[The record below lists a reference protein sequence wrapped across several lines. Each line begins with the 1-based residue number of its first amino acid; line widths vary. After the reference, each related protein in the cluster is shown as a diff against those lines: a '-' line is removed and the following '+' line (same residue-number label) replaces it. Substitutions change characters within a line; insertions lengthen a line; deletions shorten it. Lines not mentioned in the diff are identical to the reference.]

1 MAWRAGGVGRQCD
14 SEGQSVMSPLQH
26 IKVVEATTMIT
37 GPLAGML
44 LADLGAE
51 VIKLENPNG
60 GDPFRT
66 FRGKDHSPHF
76 LSYNR
81 NKKSIALDIRSDQ
94 GKDVL
99 FRLIRQADVF
109 IENFRPGV
117 MERLGIGRAVLMKE
131 NPRLVYCAIS
141 GFGSTGPYKD
151 RPAYDAVAQA
161 LAGTSSLFFHGNPV
175 ITGPSLSDN
184 LTGMYACYGILA
196 ALVERSKTGRAQTV
210 DVNMLEATMAFMPD
224 PFLAHTMLGVLAEPL
239 MRSRA
244 SQSYALRCSD
254 GKLISIHMSS
264 QDKFWIAVLDAFGVQ
279 KLASDPRFSSRAGR
293 VDNYLELAQE
303 LQNVAATAPRD
314 HWMKRLGANDVP
326 HAPVN
331 SLPEVMTDPQV
342 RHLGSFHEMH
352 HPAGGSY
359 QAIRRPVYF
368 DGRRDDQPLALPPN
382 LNADG
387 EQILRGLGYDDT
399 EIESWRKHNA
409 TTVKSAAS

>member
-1 MAWRAGGVGRQCD
+1 MSTLQGV
-14 SEGQSVMSPLQH
+14 
-26 IKVVEATTMIT
+26 KVIEATTMIT
-37 GPLAGML
+37 GPLTGML

-51 VIKLENPNG
+51 VVKIENPNG
-60 GDPFRT
+60 GDPFRS
-66 FRGKDHSPHF
+66 FRGEDHSPHF

-81 NKKSIALDIRSDQ
+81 NKKSIALDIRSEQ

-99 FRLIRQADVF
+99 LRLIRHADVF

-117 MERLGIGRAVLMKE
+117 MDRLGIGRAILMKE
-131 NPRLVYCAIS
+131 NPRLVYCAIT

-161 LAGTSSLFFHGNPV
+161 LAGTSSLFFHGDPV

-184 LTGMYACYGILA
+184 LTGMYACYGVLA
-196 ALVERSKTGRAQTV
+196 ALVERGRTGRGRSV
-210 DVNMLEATMAFMPD
+210 DVSMIEATMAFMPD
-224 PFLAHTMLGVLAEPL
+224 PFLAHTMLGLPAEPL

-254 GKLISIHMSS
+254 GKLVSIHMSS
-264 QDKFWIAVLDAFGVQ
+264 QEKFWLAMLETFGVQ
-279 KLASDPRFSSRAGR
+279 KLASDPRFNSRAGR

-303 LQNVAATAPRD
+303 LQKVAATAPRD
-314 HWMKRLGANDVP
+314 HWMKRLETNDVP

-331 SLPEVMTDPQV
+331 TLPEVMADPQV

-352 HPAGGSY
+352 HPERGAY

-368 DGRRDDQPLALPPN
+368 DGSRDDQPLDLPPN

-387 EQILRGLGYDDT
+387 ERLLRDLGYDEV
-399 EIESWRKHNA
+399 EIENWRRHNEKL
-409 TTVKSAAS
+409 VSGGGK

>member
-1 MAWRAGGVGRQCD
+1 MP
-14 SEGQSVMSPLQH
+14 SPLAT

-51 VIKLENPNG
+51 VVKLENPNG

-81 NKKSIALDIRSDQ
+81 NKKSIALDIRSEQ

-99 FRLIRQADVF
+99 LRLIRRSDVF

-117 MERLGIGRAVLMKE
+117 MDRLGLGRAVLMKE
-131 NPRLVYCAIS
+131 NPRLIYCAIS

-161 LAGTSSLFFHGNPV
+161 LAGTSSLFFHGNPM
-175 ITGPSLSDN
+175 ITGPSISDN
-184 LTGMYACYGILA
+184 LTGMYASYGILA
-196 ALVERSKTGRAQTV
+196 ALVERGRTGRGRTV

-224 PFLAHTMLGVLAEPL
+224 PFLAHTMLGLPAEPL

-254 GKLISIHMSS
+254 GKLVSIHMSS
-264 QDKFWIAVLDAFGVQ
+264 QEKFWMAVLEAFGIPA
-279 KLASDPRFSSRAGR
+279 LASDPRFNTRAGR

-303 LQNVAATAPRD
+303 LQKVAGTAPRT
-314 HWMKRLGANDVP
+314 HWMQRLEANDVP

-331 SLPEVMTDPQV
+331 SLPEVLKDPQV
-342 RHLGSFHEMH
+342 GHLGSFREMQ
-352 HPAGGSY
+352 HPERGPY

-368 DGRRDDQPLALPPN
+368 DGSRDDQPLDLPPN

-387 EQILRGLGYDDT
+387 ECILRALGYDET
-399 EIESWRKHNA
+399 EIESWAKHNKELVSSK
-409 TTVKSAAS
+409 VK

>member
-1 MAWRAGGVGRQCD
+1 
-14 SEGQSVMSPLQH
+14 MSTLQG

-51 VIKLENPNG
+51 VVKIENPSG

-81 NKKSIALDIRSDQ
+81 NKQSIALDIRSEQ

-99 FRLIRQADVF
+99 LKLIRRADVF

-117 MERLGIGRAVLMKE
+117 MDRLGVGRAVLTKE
-131 NPRLVYCAIS
+131 NPRLVYCAIT

-161 LAGTSSLFFHGNPV
+161 LAGTSSLFFHGDPV
-175 ITGPSLSDN
+175 ITGPSISDN

-196 ALVERSKTGRAQTV
+196 ALVERGRTGRGRAV
-210 DVNMLEATMAFMPD
+210 DVSMIEATMAFMPD
-224 PFLAHTMLGVLAEPL
+224 PFLAHTMLGLPAEPL

-244 SQSYALRCSD
+244 SQSYALRCAD
-254 GKLISIHMSS
+254 GKLVSIHMSS
-264 QDKFWIAVLDAFGVQ
+264 QEKFWLAMLETFGVQ
-279 KLASDPRFSSRAGR
+279 QLASDLRFNSRAGR
-293 VDNYLELAQE
+293 VDNYLELAKE
-303 LQNVAATAPRD
+303 LQKVAATKPRA
-314 HWMKRLGANDVP
+314 HWMERLEANDVP

-331 SLPEVMTDPQV
+331 SLPEVIADPQV

-352 HPAGGSY
+352 HPERGAY

-368 DGRRDDQPLALPPN
+368 DGSRDDQPLDLPPN

-387 EQILRGLGYDDT
+387 ERILRDLGYDQAA
-399 EIESWRKHNA
+399 IESWCRHNEKL
-409 TTVKSAAS
+409 VGGGGK

>member
-1 MAWRAGGVGRQCD
+1 MP
-14 SEGQSVMSPLQH
+14 SPLED

-51 VIKLENPNG
+51 VVKLENPNG

-81 NKKSIALDIRSDQ
+81 NKKSIALDIRGEQ

-99 FRLIRQADVF
+99 LRLIRKSDVF

-131 NPRLVYCAIS
+131 NPRLIYCAIS
-141 GFGSTGPYKD
+141 GFGTTGPYKE

-175 ITGPSLSDN
+175 ITGPSISDN

-196 ALVERSKTGRAQTV
+196 ALIERGRTGRGRAV

-224 PFLAHTMLGVLAEPL
+224 PFLAHTMLGLPAEPL

-254 GKLISIHMSS
+254 EKLVSIHMSS
-264 QDKFWIAVLDAFGVQ
+264 QEKFWIAVLEAFGARS
-279 KLASDPRFSSRAGR
+279 LASDPRFNTRAGR
-293 VDNYLELAQE
+293 VDNYLELARE
-303 LQNVAATAPRD
+303 LQKIAGTAPRD
-314 HWMKRLGANDVP
+314 HWMKRLEANDVP

-342 RHLGSFHEMH
+342 RHLGSFHKMQ
-352 HPAGGSY
+352 HPERGAY
-359 QAIRRPVYF
+359 QSIRRPVYF
-368 DGRRDDQPLALPPN
+368 DGARDDQPLDLPPN

-387 EQILRGLGYDDT
+387 ERILRDLGYDES
-399 EIESWRKHNA
+399 EIESWSRHNKDL
-409 TTVKSAAS
+409 VSSKGK

>member
-1 MAWRAGGVGRQCD
+1 
-14 SEGQSVMSPLQH
+14 MSTLQG

-44 LADLGAE
+44 LADLGAD
-51 VIKLENPNG
+51 VVKLENPNG

-81 NKKSIALDIRSDQ
+81 NKKSLALDIRSEQ

-99 FRLIRQADVF
+99 LNLIRRADVF

-117 MERLGIGRAVLMKE
+117 MDRLGVGRAVLMKE
-131 NPRLVYCAIS
+131 NPRLVYCAIT

-161 LAGTSSLFFHGNPV
+161 LAGTSSLFFHGDPV

-196 ALVERSKTGRAQTV
+196 ALVERGRTGRGRAV
-210 DVNMLEATMAFMPD
+210 DVSMIEATMAFMPD
-224 PFLAHTMLGVLAEPL
+224 PFLAHTMLGLPAEPL
-239 MRSRA
+239 MRARA

-254 GKLISIHMSS
+254 GKLVSIHMSS
-264 QDKFWIAVLDAFGVQ
+264 QEKFWLAMLETFAVQ
-279 KLASDPRFSSRAGR
+279 KLADDPRFSSRAGR

-303 LQNVAATAPRD
+303 LQKAAATAPRD
-314 HWMKRLGANDVP
+314 HWLKRLEANDVP

-331 SLPEVMTDPQV
+331 SLPEVMADPQV

-352 HPAGGSY
+352 HPDRGTY

-368 DGRRDDQPLALPPN
+368 DGSRDDQPLDLPPS

-387 EQILRGLGYDDT
+387 ERILRDLGYDDAA
-399 EIESWRKHNA
+399 IDNWRSHNDKLISGA
-409 TTVKSAAS
+409 GK

>member
-1 MAWRAGGVGRQCD
+1 MP
-14 SEGQSVMSPLQH
+14 SPLAN

-51 VIKLENPNG
+51 VVKLENPNG
-60 GDPFRT
+60 GDSFRT

-81 NKKSIALDIRSDQ
+81 NKKSIALDIRSEQ

-99 FRLIRQADVF
+99 LRLIRKADVF

-117 MERLGIGRAVLMKE
+117 MDRLGLGRAVLMKE
-131 NPRLVYCAIS
+131 NPRLIYCAIS

-175 ITGPSLSDN
+175 ITGPSISDN
-184 LTGMYACYGILA
+184 LTGMYASYGILA
-196 ALVERSKTGRAQTV
+196 ALVERDRTGRGRTV

-224 PFLAHTMLGVLAEPL
+224 PFLAHTMLGLPAEPF

-254 GKLISIHMSS
+254 GKLVSIHMSS
-264 QDKFWIAVLDAFGVQ
+264 QEKFWMAVLEAFGIPA
-279 KLASDPRFSSRAGR
+279 LANDPRFNTRAGR

-303 LQNVAATAPRD
+303 LQKVAGTAPRKQ
-314 HWMKRLGANDVP
+314 WMQRLEANDVP

-331 SLPEVMTDPQV
+331 SLPEVLTDPQV
-342 RHLGSFHEMH
+342 GHLGSFHEMQ
-352 HPAGGSY
+352 HPERGPY

-368 DGRRDDQPLALPPN
+368 DGSRDDQPLDLPPN

-387 EQILRGLGYDDT
+387 ERILRNLGYDEA
-399 EIESWRKHNA
+399 EIESWARHNREL
-409 TTVKSAAS
+409 VSSKLK

>member
-1 MAWRAGGVGRQCD
+1 
-14 SEGQSVMSPLQH
+14 
-26 IKVVEATTMIT
+26 MIT

-51 VIKLENPNG
+51 VVKLENPNG

-81 NKKSIALDIRSDQ
+81 NKKSIALDIRSEQ

-99 FRLIRQADVF
+99 FRLIRRADVF

-117 MERLGIGRAVLMKE
+117 MERLGIGRAVLAEE
-131 NPRLVYCAIS
+131 NPQLVYCAIT

-161 LAGTSSLFFHGNPV
+161 LAGTSSLFFHGDPL
-175 ITGPSLSDN
+175 ITGPSISDN

-196 ALVERSKTGRAQTV
+196 ALIERGRTGCGRMV

-224 PFLAHTMLGVLAEPL
+224 PFLAHTMLGLPAEPL

-264 QDKFWIAVLDAFGVQ
+264 QEKFWRATLETFGVRH
-279 KLASDPRFSSRAGR
+279 LATDPRFASRAGR
-293 VDNYLELAQE
+293 VDNYLELARE
-303 LQNVAATAPRD
+303 LQKVAATAPRD
-314 HWMKRLGANDVP
+314 HWMERLEANDVP
-326 HAPVN
+326 HAPVH
-331 SLPEVMTDPQV
+331 SLPEVMADPQV
-342 RHLGSFHEMH
+342 RHLGSFHEMQ
-352 HPAGGSY
+352 HPRGSY
-359 QAIRRPVYF
+359 RAIRRPVYF
-368 DGRRDDQPLALPPN
+368 DGTRDEQPMELPPN

-387 EQILRGLGYDDT
+387 EQILRDLGYDEA
-399 EIESWRKHNA
+399 EIESWRAHNE
-409 TTVKSAAS
+409 KAAAGIAP

>member
-1 MAWRAGGVGRQCD
+1 
-14 SEGQSVMSPLQH
+14 
-26 IKVVEATTMIT
+26 MIT

-44 LADLGAE
+44 LADLGAD

-81 NKKSIALDIRSDQ
+81 NKKSLALDIRSAQ

-99 FRLIRQADVF
+99 LTLIRRADVF

-117 MERLGIGRAVLMKE
+117 MDRLGVGRAVLMKE
-131 NPRLVYCAIS
+131 NPRLVYCAIT

-161 LAGTSSLFFHGNPV
+161 LAGTSSLFFHGDPV

-184 LTGMYACYGILA
+184 LTGMYACQGILA
-196 ALVERSKTGRAQTV
+196 ALVERGRTGRGRAV
-210 DVNMLEATMAFMPD
+210 DVSMLEATMAFMPD
-224 PFLAHTMLGVLAEPL
+224 PFLAHTMLGVPAEPL

-254 GKLISIHMSS
+254 GNLVSIHMSS
-264 QDKFWIAVLDAFGVQ
+264 QEKFWLAMLETFEVQ

-303 LQNVAATAPRD
+303 LQKAAATAPRD
-314 HWMKRLGANDVP
+314 HWMKRLEANDVP

-331 SLPEVMTDPQV
+331 SLPEVMADPQV

-352 HPAGGSY
+352 HPERGPY

-368 DGRRDDQPLALPPN
+368 DGSRGDQPLDLPPN

-387 EQILRGLGYDDT
+387 ERILRDLGYDET
-399 EIESWRKHNA
+399 AIESWRRHNDKLISGA
-409 TTVKSAAS
+409 GT

>member
-1 MAWRAGGVGRQCD
+1 
-14 SEGQSVMSPLQH
+14 MSPLRG

-44 LADLGAE
+44 LADLGAD
-51 VIKLENPNG
+51 VVKLENPNG

-81 NKKSIALDIRSDQ
+81 NKKSIALDIRSEQ

-99 FRLIRQADVF
+99 FRLVRQTDVF

-117 MERLGIGRAVLMKE
+117 MDRLGIGRAVLTEK

-141 GFGSTGPYKD
+141 GFGSSGPYKD

-161 LAGTSSLFFHGNPV
+161 LAGASSLFFHGNPM

-196 ALVERSKTGRAQTV
+196 ALVERGRTGRGRVV
-210 DVNMLEATMAFMPD
+210 DVNMLEATMAYMPD
-224 PFLAHTMLGVLAEPL
+224 PFLAHTMLGLPAEPL

-254 GKLISIHMSS
+254 GKLVSIHMSS
-264 QDKFWIAVLDAFGVQ
+264 QEKFWLAVLDAFGAQ
-279 KLASDPRFSSRAGR
+279 KLASDPRFNSRAGR

-303 LQNVAATAPRD
+303 LQTIAATAPRNN
-314 HWMKRLGANDVP
+314 WMERLEANDVP

-331 SLPEVMTDPQV
+331 SLPEVMADPQV

-352 HPAGGSY
+352 HPERGAY

-368 DGRRDDQPLALPPN
+368 DGSRDDQPLDLPPN

-387 EQILRGLGYDDT
+387 ERIMRDLGYDDS
-399 EIESWRKHNA
+399 EVEKWRRHNEKL
-409 TTVKSAAS
+409 VSGK

>member
-1 MAWRAGGVGRQCD
+1 
-14 SEGQSVMSPLQH
+14 MSPLQD

-51 VIKLENPNG
+51 VVKVENPDG

-81 NKKSIALDIRSDQ
+81 NKKSLALDIRSEQ
-94 GKDVL
+94 GQDVL
-99 FRLIRQADVF
+99 FRLIERADVF

-117 MERLGIGRAVLMKE
+117 MERLGIGRNVLMKK
-131 NPRLVYCAIS
+131 NPALVYCAIS
-141 GFGSTGPYKD
+141 GFGSSGPYKD

-161 LAGTSSLFFHGNPV
+161 LAGTSSLFFHGHPV
-175 ITGPSLSDN
+175 ITGPSISDN

-196 ALVERSKTGRAQTV
+196 ALVERGKTGRGRTV

-224 PFLAHTMLGVLAEPL
+224 PFLAHTMLGLPAEPL

-254 GKLISIHMSS
+254 GKLVSIHMSS
-264 QDKFWIAVLDAFGVQ
+264 QEKFWLAVLQAFGAQ
-279 KLASDPRFSSRAGR
+279 QLASDPRFKDRAGR
-293 VDNYLELAQE
+293 VDNYLELARE

-314 HWMKRLGANDVP
+314 HWMQRLEANDVP

-331 SLPEVMTDPQV
+331 SLPEVISDPQV
-342 RHLGSFHEMH
+342 RHLGSFHEMQ
-352 HPAGGSY
+352 HPLRGPY
-359 QAIRRPVYF
+359 QTIRRPVYF
-368 DGRRDDQPLALPPN
+368 DGTRDDQPLTLPPN

-387 EQILRGLGYDDT
+387 EQILRDLGYD
-399 EIESWRKHNA
+399 EAQIESWHRHNEKLA
-409 TTVKSAAS
+409 GSHGT

>member
-1 MAWRAGGVGRQCD
+1 
-14 SEGQSVMSPLQH
+14 MSPLQG

-51 VIKLENPNG
+51 VVKIENPSG

-66 FRGKDHSPHF
+66 FRGEDHSPHF

-81 NKKSIALDIRSDQ
+81 NKKSIALDIRSGQ
-94 GKDVL
+94 GQDIL
-99 FRLIRQADVF
+99 RRLVRHADVF

-117 MERLGIGRAVLMKE
+117 MERLGVGRDELMKE

-161 LAGTSSLFFHGNPV
+161 LAGRSSLFFHGNPI

-184 LTGMYACYGILA
+184 LTGMYACYGILS
-196 ALVERSKTGRAQTV
+196 ALVERDRTGRGRTV

-224 PFLAHTMLGVLAEPL
+224 PFLAHTMLGLPGEPL
-239 MRSRA
+239 MRSRS
-244 SQSYALRCSD
+244 SQSYALRCAD
-254 GKLISIHMSS
+254 GKLVSIHMSS
-264 QDKFWIAVLDAFGVQ
+264 QEKFWRAVLEAFGAQ
-279 KLASDPRFSSRAGR
+279 KLADDLRFNSRAGR
-293 VDNYLELAQE
+293 VDKYLELAQE
-303 LQNVAATAPRD
+303 LQSVAQTAPRD
-314 HWMKRLGANDVP
+314 HWMTRLETHDVP

-331 SLPEVMTDPQV
+331 SLPEVMADAQV
-342 RHLGSFHEMH
+342 RHLESFHEMH
-352 HPAGGSY
+352 HPVRGPY
-359 QAIRRPVYF
+359 QTIRRPVYF
-368 DGRRDDQPLALPPN
+368 DGARDDQPLELPPN

-387 EQILRGLGYDDT
+387 EKILSRLGYGKS
-399 EIESWRKHNA
+399 EIEDWRRHNHKLA
-409 TTVKSAAS
+409 GNEK

>member
-1 MAWRAGGVGRQCD
+1 MSTLQGV
-14 SEGQSVMSPLQH
+14 
-26 IKVVEATTMIT
+26 KVIEATTMIT

-44 LADLGAE
+44 LADLGADI
-51 VIKLENPNG
+51 VKIENPNG

-66 FRGKDHSPHF
+66 FRGEDHSPHF

-81 NKKSIALDIRSDQ
+81 NKKSIALDIRSEQ
-94 GKDVL
+94 GKDIL
-99 FRLIRQADVF
+99 LKLIRQADVF

-117 MERLGIGRAVLMKE
+117 MERLGLGRAVLMKE
-131 NPRLVYCAIS
+131 NPRLIFCAIT

-161 LAGTSSLFFHGNPV
+161 LAGTSSLFFHGDPV

-196 ALVERSKTGRAQTV
+196 ALVERGRTGRGRAV
-210 DVNMLEATMAFMPD
+210 DVSMIEATMAFMPD
-224 PFLAHTMLGVLAEPL
+224 PFLAHTMLGIPAEPL

-254 GKLISIHMSS
+254 GKLVSIHMSS
-264 QDKFWIAVLDAFGVQ
+264 QEKFWLAMLETFGVG
-279 KLASDPRFSSRAGR
+279 KLASDAQFNNRAGR

-303 LQNVAATAPRD
+303 LQKVAATKPRE
-314 HWMKRLGANDVP
+314 HWMKRLEANDVP

-331 SLPEVMTDPQV
+331 SLGEVIADPQV
-342 RHLGSFHEMH
+342 RHLGSFHEMR
-352 HPAGGSY
+352 HPERGAY
-359 QAIRRPVYF
+359 QTIRRPVYF
-368 DGRRDDQPLALPPN
+368 DGSRDDQPLNLPPN

-387 EQILRGLGYDDT
+387 EGVLRTLGYGEA
-399 EIESWRKHNA
+399 EIESWRKHNK
-409 TTVKSAAS
+409 TLTSGGK

>member
-1 MAWRAGGVGRQCD
+1 
-14 SEGQSVMSPLQH
+14 MSPLQG

-44 LADLGAE
+44 LADLGAD
-51 VIKLENPNG
+51 VVKLENPNG

-81 NKKSIALDIRSDQ
+81 NKKSIALDIRSEQ

-99 FRLIRQADVF
+99 FRLVREADVF

-117 MERLGIGRAVLMKE
+117 MDRLGIGRAVLMKE
-131 NPRLVYCAIS
+131 NPRLIYCAIS
-141 GFGSTGPYKD
+141 GFGSSGPYKN

-161 LAGTSSLFFHGNPV
+161 LAGSSSLFFHGNPV

-196 ALVERSKTGRAQTV
+196 ALVERGWTGRGRAV
-210 DVNMLEATMAFMPD
+210 DVNMLEATMAYMPD
-224 PFLAHTMLGVLAEPL
+224 PFLAHTMLGLPAEPL

-254 GKLISIHMSS
+254 GKLVSIHMSS
-264 QDKFWIAVLDAFGVQ
+264 QEKFWLAVLDAFGAQ
-279 KLASDPRFSSRAGR
+279 KLASDPRFNSRAGR
-293 VDNYLELAQE
+293 VDNYLDLAQQ
-303 LQNVAATAPRD
+303 LQTIAATAPRA
-314 HWMKRLGANDVP
+314 HWMERLEASDVP

-331 SLPEVMTDPQV
+331 SLPEVMADPQV

-352 HPAGGSY
+352 HPERGAY

-368 DGRRDDQPLALPPN
+368 DGSRDDQPLDLPPN
-382 LNADG
+382 LNVDG
-387 EQILRGLGYDDT
+387 ERIMRDLGYDDA
-399 EIESWRKHNA
+399 EIEKWRRHNEKL
-409 TTVKSAAS
+409 VSSK

>member
-1 MAWRAGGVGRQCD
+1 
-14 SEGQSVMSPLQH
+14 MSPLQG

-51 VIKLENPNG
+51 VVKLENPSG

-81 NKKSIALDIRSDQ
+81 NKKSIALDIRSEQ
-94 GKDVL
+94 GRDVL
-99 FRLIRQADVF
+99 FRLVRQADVL

-117 MERLGIGRAVLMKE
+117 MERLGIGRAVLTKE

-141 GFGSTGPYKD
+141 GFGSSGPYKD

-161 LAGTSSLFFHGNPV
+161 LAGTSSLLFHGNPV
-175 ITGPSLSDN
+175 ITGPSISDN

-196 ALVERSKTGRAQTV
+196 ALVERGRTGRGRAV
-210 DVNMLEATMAFMPD
+210 DVNMLEATIAFMPD
-224 PFLAHTMLGVLAEPL
+224 PFLAHTMLGVPAEPL

-264 QDKFWIAVLDAFGVQ
+264 QEKFWLAVLEAFGAQ
-279 KLASDPRFSSRAGR
+279 DLASDPRFNDRAGR

-303 LQNVAATAPRD
+303 LQNVAATAPRN
-314 HWMKRLGANDVP
+314 HWMERLEANDVP

-331 SLPEVMTDPQV
+331 SLPEVIADPQV
-342 RHLGSFHEMH
+342 RHLGSFQEMQ
-352 HPAGGSY
+352 HPVRGAY

-368 DGRRDDQPLALPPN
+368 DGARDDQPLALPPN

-387 EQILRGLGYDDT
+387 EQILRDLGYAEA
-399 EIESWRKHNA
+399 EIEGWRRHNG
-409 TTVKSAAS
+409 KIASGDRD